1 MTGDGEGG
9 GGSRRR
15 WRSLLHNEPAT
26 PPPLLIAL
34 SPRFLFRSDQLRS
47 SFTATMMKNDGGL
60 CIGPAVATIIR
71 RSSFVLMMMMMFWF
85 ECGSGHSRSSGDARF
100 RSSHGGC
107 ASGWELFN
115 TSQKSVELG
124 NTILEEFYKC

>member
-71 RSSFVLMMMMMFWF
+71 RSVQLSGGPCLGPAVL
-85 ECGSGHSRSSGDARF
+85 
-100 RSSHGGC
+100 
-107 ASGWELFN
+107 ASIRRV
-115 TSQKSVELG
+115 S
-124 NTILEEFYKC
+124 C